1 MKAGVVYKFNPRHK
15 LNGTLFYSFEYF
27 KFLKKYIDVD
37 YYVIG
42 LSPQDLKLVTEV
54 FQDKYTTT
62 VEVTPVKTTELYSL
76 NLDRTLMLDVDTFYH
91 CKEFLTN
98 EVHCFSNREHPM
110 FRYKNTRQVTYYG
123 CYHYQNFDVTTYAK
137 LNFEIFKPIT
147 KSQPAVF
154 VSGREVDIK
163 SQSSILET
171 QFNKPII
178 LKKSQSGTGNLF
190 ELIDHVHYMHFSRDT
205 NNRIIPEAFFYN
217 KLLTIDNTAY
227 TEIDSVQLRYEDIT
241 KNGLG
246 NYTLTESDDMIQA
259 MIR

>member
-27 KFLKKYIDVD
+27 KFLKKYLDIN

-42 LSPQDLKLVTEV
+42 MSPQDLNLVTDV
-54 FQDKYTTT
+54 FQEKYNTSI
-62 VEVTPVKTTELYSL
+62 EITPIKTTELYAL
-76 NLDRTLMLDVDTFYH
+76 KLDRTLVLDIGTFYH

-98 EVHCFSNREHPM
+98 EVHCYSNNTHPM
-110 FRYKNTRQVTYYG
+110 FRYKNSRYVTYYG
-123 CYHYQNFDVTTYAK
+123 CYHYQNYDVPAHAR

-147 KSQPAVF
+147 KSQSAVF
-154 VSGREVDIK
+154 ISGREVDIK
-163 SQSSILET
+163 SQLSVLEK
-171 QFNKPII
+171 QFDKPVI
-178 LKKSQSGTGNLF
+178 LKKAQSGTGNLF

-205 NNRIIPEAFFYN
+205 NNRIIPEAFFY
-217 KLLTIDNTAY
+217 KKQLTIDNSAY
-227 TEIDSVQLRYEDIT
+227 NEIDSVQLRYEDIT

-246 NYTLTESDDMIQA
+246 NYTLTEADEMIQA